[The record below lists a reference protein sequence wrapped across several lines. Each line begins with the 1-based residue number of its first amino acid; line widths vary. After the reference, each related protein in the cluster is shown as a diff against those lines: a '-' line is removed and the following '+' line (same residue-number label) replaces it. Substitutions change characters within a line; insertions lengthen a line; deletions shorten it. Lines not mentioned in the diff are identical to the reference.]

1 MPDLGD
7 VKVEEIIITQN
18 VYSTQCT
25 FKELMENEETKA
37 VLIKY
42 LGDFSERPMYWMM
55 QGMKIDIIATMAED
69 MFNEK
74 VMYILNKELTKV
86 KKS

>member
-42 LGDFSERPMYWMM
+42 LGDFSERPMY
-55 QGMKIDIIATMAED
+55 
-69 MFNEK
+69 
-74 VMYILNKELTKV
+74 
-86 KKS
+86 